1 VSDAEPF
8 PSRAVAA
15 PHDDLS
21 RWRQW
26 LMTSQLR
33 RCHRHDRSDGHLW
46 QARFK
51 AFPIE
56 AAEQLGTALCCVK
69 RNA

>member
-1 VSDAEPF
+1 
-8 PSRAVAA
+8 
-15 PHDDLS
+15 
-21 RWRQW
+21 
-26 LMTSQLR
+26 MTSQLR

-56 AAEQLGTALCCVK
+56 AAEQLGTALCCVE